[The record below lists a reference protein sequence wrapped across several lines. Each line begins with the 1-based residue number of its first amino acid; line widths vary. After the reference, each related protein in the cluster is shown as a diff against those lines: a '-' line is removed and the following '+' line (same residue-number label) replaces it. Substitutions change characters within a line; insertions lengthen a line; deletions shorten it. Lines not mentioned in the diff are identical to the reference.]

1 MIDERPVV
9 LVLMGGPDAEREV
22 SLMSGRQVAQALR
35 DSGRYQVIEQV
46 IDQPTVADLQYVP
59 ADVVFPVLHGHW
71 GEGGPLQ
78 EVLEVLGLPYVGSGP
93 QAAAVAMD
101 KPATKSIVAAE
112 GVRTPAGCRL
122 EPGQPCRL
130 ALPLVLKPID
140 DGSSVDLHIC
150 RTEQQL
156 AAARDVLHRRRGT
169 VMAEQFIAGREVTA
183 GIVCGDPVP
192 LIEIIPAPDV
202 PFYDYQAKYFRDDT
216 RYVLDPEL
224 PAGAAAAC
232 TEAAMLAFDLLGC
245 RDVARADFI
254 VNDDGAWFLEINTM
268 PGFTTHS
275 LLPMAAASQGCDM
288 PALCSVVV
296 EAALARSPLHVP
308 HHG

>member
-1 MIDERPVV
+1 
-9 LVLMGGPDAEREV
+9 MGGPDAEHEV

-46 IDQPTVADLQYVP
+46 IDRPTMADLQYVP

-78 EVLEVLGLPYVGSGP
+78 EVLELLGLPYVGSDP
-93 QAAAVAMD
+93 RAAAVAMD
-101 KPATKSIVAAE
+101 KPATKSIVSPQ
-112 GVRTPAGCRL
+112 GVRAPADCRL
-122 EPGQPCRL
+122 EAGQPCPL
-130 ALPLVLKPID
+130 DLPLVLKPID

-156 AAARDVLHRRRGT
+156 AAARAALHPDRGP

-183 GIVCGDPVP
+183 GIVCGEAMP
-192 LIEIIPAPDV
+192 LIEIIPSREVA
-202 PFYDYQAKYFRDDT
+202 FYDYQAKYFRDDT
-216 RYVLDPEL
+216 RYVLEPEL
-224 PAGAAAAC
+224 PQGVSQAC
-232 TEAAMLAFDLLGC
+232 TEAALLAFSLLGC

-275 LLPMAAASQGCDM
+275 LLPMAAARQGHDM
-288 PALCSVVV
+288 PSLCSRLV
-296 EAALARSPLHVP
+296 EAASARLPEPLTT